1 MLQVGCKD
9 IGVLGCDFV
18 ARGDKMR
25 KVECRLLEHVREAHP
40 QLVAGL
46 TDSQHD
52 ELVARI
58 SSQLRVSEA
67 REVRHGTWRR
77 RVLRM

>member
-18 ARGDKMR
+18 AQGEKMR
-25 KVECRLLEHVREAHP
+25 KVEYRLLEHMREAHP

-46 TDSQHD
+46 TDSQHN
-52 ELVARI
+52 ELVMRI
-58 SSQLRVSEA
+58 SSQAQASGADEA
-67 REVRHGTWRR
+67 PHRTWRR
-77 RVLRM
+77 GILRM

>member
-18 ARGDKMR
+18 ARGEKMR
-25 KVECRLLEHVREAHP
+25 KVEYRLLEHMREAHP

-46 TDSQHD
+46 TDSQHS
-52 ELVARI
+52 ELAMRI
-58 SSQLRVSEA
+58 SSQARASEA
-67 REVRHGTWRR
+67 GEAPHRTWRHGI
-77 RVLRM
+77 LRM